1 METKALFV
9 LMLAYSANTAFSAFQ
24 CYKCFGNSDVC
35 NNNTLEPVE
44 CLPGQDKCLSMKVE
58 RDGKETRLHGC
69 ATQNDCD
76 TSEKSCASA
85 ASGRTNCETECC
97 ATDNCNMAPYKDS
110 KLRCYT
116 CQSASS
122 MDDCRQNSKAM
133 TCQHGEDRCAKFSAE
148 VMAGDH
154 KIMVYRKGCRA
165 QAACDKSKD
174 LFGQGCGTDG
184 SECDFKCC
192 EGDLCNTGLSS
203 TVSFFMLIASTILS
217 LVYLS

>member
-9 LMLAYSANTAFSAFQ
+9 LMLAYCANTAFSIR

-35 NNNTLEPVE
+35 NNNTLESIG
-44 CLPGQDKCLSMKVE
+44 CLDGQYKCLSMKVE

-97 ATDNCNMAPYKDS
+97 TTNNCNMAPYKDS

-165 QAACDKSKD
+165 QAACDKTKD